1 MIRPPNTRLAE
12 KVAIVTGAAHGIGRA
27 ICVELAR
34 EGARVWA
41 CDILA
46 ADLEE
51 TRRAVDDQTAARA
64 HTAVVDVT
72 DPAQVNAFVARIA
85 DAEDRID
92 ILVNTA
98 GGVAGE
104 TMRPV
109 EQVPDADLR
118 RIFALNL
125 DGAVYF
131 SRLVA
136 PLMKARES
144 GAIVNIFSS
153 AGSSYSP
160 TG

>member
-1 MIRPPNTRLAE
+1 MMRPPNTRLE
-12 KVAIVTGAAHGIGRA
+12 GSVAVVTGAAHGIGRA

-51 TRRAVDDQTAARA
+51 TRGAVVDQTSARA

-72 DPAQVNAFVARIA
+72 DPVQVNAFVGRIA
-85 DAEDRID
+85 DTEGRID

-104 TMRPV
+104 TKRSGG
-109 EQVPDADLR
+109 QL
-118 RIFALNL
+118 
-125 DGAVYF
+125 
-131 SRLVA
+131 
-136 PLMKARES
+136 PL
-144 GAIVNIFSS
+144 G
-153 AGSSYSP
+153 G
-160 TG
+160 

>member
-1 MIRPPNTRLAE
+1 MIRPPNTRLE
-12 KVAIVTGAAHGIGRA
+12 GNVAVVTGAAHGIGRA

-41 CDILA
+41 CDILG

-51 TRRAVDDQTAARA
+51 TRRAVESQATVRA

-85 DAEDRID
+85 DAEGRID

-104 TMRPV
+104 TMRPGGHGAHAGRRRLLAIN
-109 EQVPDADLR
+109 PGDALS
-118 RIFALNL
+118 
-125 DGAVYF
+125 F
-131 SRLVA
+131 SRAGA
-136 PLMKARES
+136 PLIKKQTYPGPAE
-144 GAIVNIFSS
+144 IFSR
-153 AGSSYSP
+153 AGAGGWPS
-160 TG
+160 